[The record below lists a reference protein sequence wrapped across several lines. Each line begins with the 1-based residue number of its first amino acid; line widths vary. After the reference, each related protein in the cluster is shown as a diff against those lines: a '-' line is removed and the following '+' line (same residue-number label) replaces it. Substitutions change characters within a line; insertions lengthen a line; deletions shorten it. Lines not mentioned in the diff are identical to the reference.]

1 VIAGRHTQKPR
12 VYIQLIPFQRLHKLI
27 LPPIRELAK
36 LRLRKIRAIGSN
48 PGVYQKKMLRSLLGR
63 AGSTAFGRKHGF
75 DKIQN
80 HADFIRQVPIMNYE
94 NLYPY
99 IQRILDGE
107 SDVLWPGRPVA
118 LASTSGTNTGPIK
131 YIPVT
136 SLSAPAYRVASRDS
150 VLAYVA
156 ETGNSRILAGKMLFM
171 SQNPEYQRIRG
182 LPVAPISGVSMAR
195 VPRFFRRNLLPS
207 PEVACI
213 EDWEEKLDAMLAEA
227 LGQNMTLISGIPP
240 WLQLFFDH
248 VIQRTGKKI
257 GEVFPN
263 LLAIVHGGV
272 NFEPYKA
279 AIQEAVGRKV
289 DLIETYA
296 ATEGFIAFQD
306 DVSTPGMLPSLLG
319 GMFFEFVPADEINAP
334 NPTRLRL
341 DEVEIGTN
349 YCIVLTGNAGLWA
362 YDIGDT
368 VKFISKNPCRLV
380 VTGRSKHFIS
390 AFGEHVIVEQVDTA
404 LAETA
409 TLMNLEIR
417 EYTVAPCIH
426 PEKGLPHHEWFI
438 EFEKPPEDSAR
449 FALQLDDRLRLKN
462 IIYNG
467 LVDKNILCPL
477 QINQVRRHGF
487 RDYMAAIGKLGGQ
500 NKVPHIL
507 NERRIAH
514 ALQQYLLS

>member
-1 VIAGRHTQKPR
+1 M
-12 VYIQLIPFQRLHKLI
+12 IPFKRLHKLI
-27 LPPIRELAK
+27 LPPIKELAR
-36 LRLRKIRAIGSN
+36 LRLQKIRSVASS
-48 PGVYQKKMLRSLLGR
+48 PGPAQQKMLCKLVDQ
-63 AGSTAFGRKHGF
+63 AKTTAFGREHGF
-75 DKIQN
+75 EKIKN
-80 HADFIRQVPIMNYE
+80 HADFIRQVPILNYE
-94 NLYPY
+94 TLYPY

-107 SDVLWPGRPVA
+107 RAVLWPGRPVA

-136 SLSAPAYRVASRDS
+136 RLSAPAYRVASRDS
-150 VLAYVA
+150 VLSYMA
-156 ETGNSRILAGKMLFM
+156 ETGNSQILAGKMLFM
-171 SQNPEYQRIRG
+171 SQNPEYQRICG

-207 PEVACI
+207 PAVACI

-227 LGQNMTLISGIPP
+227 LGQNLTLISGIPP

-248 VIQRTGKKI
+248 VIQRTGRKV

-272 NFEPYKA
+272 NFEPYKG
-279 AIQEAVGRKV
+279 AIQEAIGRKV

-306 DVSTPGMLPSLLG
+306 TVSAPGMLPSLLG
-319 GMFFEFVPADEINAP
+319 GMFFEFVPVDEINTP
-334 NPTRLRL
+334 SPPRLRL
-341 DEVEIGTN
+341 DQVDIGRN
-349 YCIVLTGNAGLWA
+349 YCIILTSNAGLWA

-390 AFGEHVIVEQVDTA
+390 AFGEHVIVEQVDAA
-404 LAETA
+404 LAETLA
-409 TLMNLEIR
+409 LTHLEVR

-438 EFEKPPEDSAR
+438 EFEKPPENQAR
-449 FALQLDDRLRLKN
+449 FALQLDDRLRRKN
-462 IIYNG
+462 IVYNG
-467 LVDKNILCPL
+467 LVGKNILCPL
-477 QINQVRRHGF
+477 TVNLIRRHGF
-487 RDYMAAIGKLGGQ
+487 RDYMAAEGKLGGQ

-507 NERRIAH
+507 NERQIAH
-514 ALQQYLLS
+514 ALQPYKIS

>member
-1 VIAGRHTQKPR
+1 V
-12 VYIQLIPFQRLHKLI
+12 
-27 LPPIRELAK
+27 
-36 LRLRKIRAIGSN
+36 N
-48 PGVYQKKMLRSLLGR
+48 RSR
-63 AGSTAFGRKHGF
+63 FTVFGREHGF
-75 DKIQN
+75 DKIK
-80 HADFIRQVPIMNYE
+80 HHTDFVRQVPILNYE
-94 NLYPY
+94 TLYPY

-118 LASTSGTNTGPIK
+118 LASTSGTSTGPIK

-136 SLSAPAYRVASRDS
+136 RLSAPAYRVASRDS

-156 ETGNSRILAGKMLFM
+156 ETGNSGILAGKMLFM
-171 SQNPEYQRIRG
+171 SQNPEYQKING

-207 PEVACI
+207 PAVACI
-213 EDWEEKLDAMLAEA
+213 DDWEEKLDAMLAEA
-227 LGQNMTLISGIPP
+227 LGQNLTLISGIPP

-248 VIQRTGKKI
+248 VIQRTGKKV
-257 GEVFPN
+257 GDVFPN
-263 LLAIVHGGV
+263 LLTIVHGGV

-306 DVSTPGMLPSLLG
+306 DVSSPGMLLSLMG
-319 GMFFEFVPADEINAP
+319 GMFFEFVPVDEINKRT
-334 NPTRLRL
+334 PTRLRL
-341 DEVEIGTN
+341 DQVDTGRN
-349 YCIVLTGNAGLWA
+349 YGIILTSNAGLWA

-368 VKFISKNPCRLV
+368 VKFISKDPLRMV

-390 AFGEHVIVEQVDTA
+390 AFGEHVIVEQVDSA
-404 LAETA
+404 LAETL
-409 TLMNLEIR
+409 TLTNLEVR

-426 PEKGLPHHEWFI
+426 PENGLPHHEWFI
-438 EFEKPPEDSAR
+438 EFEKPPEDPAR
-449 FALQLDDRLRLKN
+449 FALQLDDALRRKN

-477 QINQVRRHGF
+477 RVNRIRRHGF

-500 NKVPHIL
+500 NKVPRIL
-507 NERRIAH
+507 NERGLAND
-514 ALQQYLLS
+514 LQRYLIP

>member
-1 VIAGRHTQKPR
+1 M
-12 VYIQLIPFQRLHKLI
+12 
-27 LPPIRELAK
+27 
-36 LRLRKIRAIGSN
+36 N
-48 PGVYQKKMLRSLLGR
+48 RSR
-63 AGSTAFGRKHGF
+63 FTVFGREHGF
-75 DKIQN
+75 DKIK
-80 HADFIRQVPIMNYE
+80 HHTDFVRQVPILNYE
-94 NLYPY
+94 TLYPY

-118 LASTSGTNTGPIK
+118 LASTSGTSTGPIK

-136 SLSAPAYRVASRDS
+136 RLSAPAYRVASRDS

-156 ETGNSRILAGKMLFM
+156 ETGNSGILAGKMLFM
-171 SQNPEYQRIRG
+171 SQNPEYQKING

-207 PEVACI
+207 PAVACI
-213 EDWEEKLDAMLAEA
+213 DDWEEKLDAMLAEA
-227 LGQNMTLISGIPP
+227 LGQNLTLISGIPP

-248 VIQRTGKKI
+248 VIQRTGKKV
-257 GEVFPN
+257 GDVFPN
-263 LLAIVHGGV
+263 LLTIVHGGV

-306 DVSTPGMLPSLLG
+306 DVSSPGMLLSLMG
-319 GMFFEFVPADEINAP
+319 GMFFEFVPVDEINKRT
-334 NPTRLRL
+334 PTRLRL
-341 DEVEIGTN
+341 DQVDTGRN
-349 YCIVLTGNAGLWA
+349 YGIILTSNAGLWA

-368 VKFISKNPCRLV
+368 VKFISKDPLRMV

-390 AFGEHVIVEQVDTA
+390 AFGEHVIVEQVDSA
-404 LAETA
+404 LAETL
-409 TLMNLEIR
+409 TLTNLEVR

-426 PEKGLPHHEWFI
+426 PENGLPHHEWFI
-438 EFEKPPEDSAR
+438 EFEKPPEDPAR
-449 FALQLDDRLRLKN
+449 FALQLDDALRRKN

-477 QINQVRRHGF
+477 RVNRIRRHGF

-500 NKVPHIL
+500 NKVPRIL
-507 NERRIAH
+507 NERGLAND
-514 ALQQYLLS
+514 LQRYLIP